1 MSQYGMQMPGG
12 RSSRGP
18 SLGLIDALLLLSSV
32 AMIGAF
38 VYLYPATAA
47 VSPDGKVWEMHD
59 DDPNT
64 PITLPE

>member
-18 SLGLIDALLLLSSV
+18 SMGVIDALLLLAVV
-32 AMIGAF
+32 AMGFAIFF
-38 VYLYPATAA
+38 VYQAAAA
-47 VSPDGKVWEMHD
+47 VSPQGQPWQMHGEG
-59 DDPNT
+59 